1 VVQRLEEVKIEG
13 ITLKGRFGSF
23 HRGEKGI
30 TGLETAI
37 ILIAF
42 VTVAAV
48 LAYSV
53 LSAGIF
59 SASKGQQAVYSGL
72 NSAKASMELAGGVI
86 AEGTYDLSLN
96 TWVVTTI
103 TFQIHSVLAD
113 DAIDMGKTK
122 IDYTDKTTYAPNIIY
137 TFEDLNTNS
146 ATVLSPGDLGQIT
159 IQRADVFGT
168 TLVAY
173 DTFTLELIPAT
184 GAAVTIE
191 RTLPGQI
198 TPVLDLH

>member
-1 VVQRLEEVKIEG
+1 MK
-13 ITLKGRFGSF
+13 GSF
-23 HRGEKGI
+23 AKAVGSFRRGEKGI

-59 SASKGQQAVYSGL
+59 SAAKGQQAVYSGL
-72 NSAKASMELAGGVI
+72 NSAQASMEVAGGVKAMGANNSGVWNI
-86 AEGTYDLSLN
+86 SA
-96 TWVVTTI
+96 I
-103 TFQIHSVLAD
+103 IFQCHSVLAD
-113 DAIDMGKTK
+113 QTVDMGKTK
-122 IDYTDKTTYAPNIIY
+122 IDYADKNIYWPNVSY
-137 TFEDLNTNS
+137 SFEDLTTGS
-146 ATVLSPGDLGQIT
+146 TTQLSLSDLGQIQ
-159 IQRADVFGT
+159 INMSDIPGVN
-168 TLVAY
+168 LSVY
-173 DTFTLELIPAT
+173 NTFTIEVIPQT

-198 TPVLDLH
+198 DHVMDLH

>member
-1 VVQRLEEVKIEG
+1 M
-13 ITLKGRFGSF
+13 KGRFVKALGSF

-59 SASKGQQAVYSGL
+59 SSQKGQQAVYSGL
-72 NSAKASMELAGGVI
+72 NSAKASMEIAGGVH
-86 AEGTYDLSLN
+86 AKGASNNVTY
-96 TWVVTTI
+96 I
-103 TFQIHSVLAD
+103 EFQIHSVLAD
-113 DAIDMGKTK
+113 DTIDMGKTL
-122 IDYTDKTTYAPNIIY
+122 ITYTDSAVYDSNVSYSFTDQKTGSHTQ
-137 TFEDLNTNS
+137 
-146 ATVLSPGDLGQIT
+146 LSPSDLGVINLSISSVT
-159 IQRADVFGT
+159 PAT
-168 TLVAY
+168 TLGAY
-173 DTFTLELIPAT
+173 GTFTLELIPAT
-184 GAAVTIE
+184 GATVTVQ

-198 TPVLDLH
+198 DAVMDLH

>member
-1 VVQRLEEVKIEG
+1 M
-13 ITLKGRFGSF
+13 KGRFGKAFGTF

-59 SASKGQQAVYSGL
+59 SSAKGQQAVYSGL
-72 NSAKASMELAGGVI
+72 NSAQASMELAGGVK
-86 AEGTYDLSLN
+86 ALDYNGSKG
-96 TWVVTTI
+96 VTNI
-103 TFQIHSVLAD
+103 TFQIHSVLSDSAV
-113 DAIDMGKTK
+113 DMGKTK
-122 IDYTDKTTYAPNIIY
+122 IDYTDKNVYRPNVTFFFQDLTT
-137 TFEDLNTNS
+137 
-146 ATVLSPGDLGQIT
+146 LSTTQLSSSDLGQVTVNISN
-159 IQRADVFGT
+159 IAGANLT
-168 TLVAY
+168 TY
-173 DTFTLELIPAT
+173 DTFTLEIIPQT
-184 GAAVTIE
+184 GAAVTIQ

-198 TPVLDLH
+198 DAVMDLH

>member
-1 VVQRLEEVKIEG
+1 MKCRYVKA
-13 ITLKGRFGSF
+13 LGSF
-23 HRGEKGI
+23 HHDEKGI

-59 SASKGQQAVYSGL
+59 SAQKGQQAVYSGL
-72 NSAKASMELAGGVI
+72 NSAKASMEVAGGVH
-86 AEGTYDLSLN
+86 
-96 TWVVTTI
+96 VTGDTVNDSVTSI
-103 TFQIHSVLAD
+103 MFQIHSVLAD
-113 DAIDMGKTK
+113 DTIDMGKTFL
-122 IDYTDKTTYAPNIIY
+122 DYADKNVYVPNVSYAFVDQKTGSPN
-137 TFEDLNTNS
+137 T
-146 ATVLSPGDLGQIT
+146 LSPSDLGKIT
-159 IQRADVFGT
+159 INMSDTGA
-168 TLVAY
+168 TLGIY
-173 DTFTLELIPAT
+173 NSFTIEVIPAT

-198 TPVLDLH
+198 DAVMDLH

>member
-1 VVQRLEEVKIEG
+1 M
-13 ITLKGRFGSF
+13 KGRFGKAFGSF

-72 NSAKASMELAGGVI
+72 NSAKASMEVAGGVK
-86 AEGTYDLSLN
+86 ALSN
-96 TWVVTTI
+96 NSVNISTI
-103 TFQIHSVLAD
+103 TFQIHSVLSD
-113 DAIDMGKTK
+113 ETVDMGKTR
-122 IDYTDKTTYAPNIIY
+122 IDYTDKSIYKPNASY
-137 TFEDLNTNS
+137 TFQDLTTGSNTM
-146 ATVLSPGDLGQIT
+146 LSPSDLGQIT
-159 IQRADVFGT
+159 INMSGISGASLGD
-168 TLVAY
+168 Y
-173 DTFTLELIPAT
+173 DTFTIEVIPAI
-184 GAAVTIE
+184 GAAVTIQ

-198 TPVLDLH
+198 DAVMDLH

>member
-1 VVQRLEEVKIEG
+1 MKS
-13 ITLKGRFGSF
+13 RFTKAVGSF

-59 SASKGQQAVYSGL
+59 SSAKGQQAVYSGL
-72 NSAKASMELAGGVI
+72 NSAQASMEQAGGVKVM
-86 AEGTYDLSLN
+86 GN
-96 TWVVTTI
+96 TSYNNVTQI
-103 TFQIHSVLAD
+103 TFQIHSVLSDQAV
-113 DAIDMGKTK
+113 DMGKTK
-122 IDYTDKTTYAPNIIY
+122 IDYTDKNIYAANITFAFLDLTSRSTTQ
-137 TFEDLNTNS
+137 LS
-146 ATVLSPGDLGQIT
+146 ASDLGQVT
-159 IQRADVFGT
+159 INLTDVKDLAGT
-168 TLVAY
+168 VANLTTY
-173 DTFTLELIPAT
+173 STFTLEIIPQT
-184 GAAVTIE
+184 GAAVTIQ

-198 TPVLDLH
+198 DPVMDLH

>member
-1 VVQRLEEVKIEG
+1 MERR
-13 ITLKGRFGSF
+13 ITMKGRFVKALDSF

-59 SASKGQQAVYSGL
+59 SSQKGQQAVYSGL
-72 NSAKASMELAGGVI
+72 NSAKASMEVAGGVK
-86 AEGTYDLSLN
+86 ASGANNS
-96 TWVVTTI
+96 VTAI

-113 DAIDMGKTK
+113 DAIDMGKTLL
-122 IDYTDKTTYAPNIIY
+122 DYTDSAVYKAGVNY
-137 TFEDLNTNS
+137 TFEDLTTSSNT
-146 ATVLSPGDLGQIT
+146 TLSPSDIGQVTVAMTDTGGTLGP
-159 IQRADVFGT
+159 
-168 TLVAY
+168 Y

-184 GAAVTIE
+184 GAAVTIQ
-191 RTLPGQI
+191 RTLPGEI
-198 TPVLDLH
+198 DTIMDLH

>member
-1 VVQRLEEVKIEG
+1 MEN
-13 ITLKGRFGSF
+13 RFGKAPGSL

-59 SASKGQQAVYSGL
+59 SAQKGQQAVYSGL
-72 NSAKASMELAGGVI
+72 NSAKASMEVAGGVKVMC
-86 AEGTYDLSLN
+86 N
-96 TWVVTTI
+96 TTTNNVTSI

-113 DAIDMGKTK
+113 DTIDMGKTDL
-122 IDYTDKTTYAPNIIY
+122 DYADKNVYAPHVNY
-137 TFEDLNTNS
+137 SFEDMKTGS
-146 ATVLSPGDLGQIT
+146 TTVLGSSDIGQIT
-159 IQRADVFGT
+159 VNMSDTGA
-168 TLVAY
+168 TLGVY
-173 DTFTLELIPAT
+173 NTFTIELIPAT
-184 GAAVTIE
+184 GAAVTVE
-191 RTLPGQI
+191 RTLPGQF
-198 TPVLDLH
+198 TSAMDLH

>member
-1 VVQRLEEVKIEG
+1 MKDKFLK
-13 ITLKGRFGSF
+13 TLRKL
-23 HRGEKGI
+23 HRDEKGI

-59 SASKGQQAVYSGL
+59 SSQKGQQAVYSGL
-72 NSAKASMELAGGVI
+72 NSAKASMEVAGGVK
-86 AEGTYDLSLN
+86 AMGASN
-96 TWVVTTI
+96 NVTSI

-113 DAIDMGKTK
+113 DSIDMGKTLL
-122 IDYTDKTTYAPNIIY
+122 DYTDGAIYKADVDY
-137 TFEDLNTNS
+137 TFKDLTTNS
-146 ATVLSPGDLGQIT
+146 TTTLSPSDIGQVTVNMTDTGGTLG
-159 IQRADVFGT
+159 
-168 TLVAY
+168 AY

-184 GAAVTIE
+184 GASVTVQ
-191 RTLPGQI
+191 RTLPGQ
-198 TPVLDLH
+198 VDSVMDLH